1 MKAFSRALYALGTLA
16 VAVLAVIALLRA
28 PWVPFP
34 GTMLPMTLGEL
45 AVVWLAAGTLPM
57 ALAAWLLRRHGAL
70 HLRRPALVWLPVLP
84 CALCALYAA
93 AVLAVALVKS
103 VLHTAL
109 P

>member
-34 GTMLPMTLGEL
+34 GTM
-45 AVVWLAAGTLPM
+45 LPM